1 MLMERIITLLFSNSV
16 FFSWLIPETMKGSGL
31 QGASWLSSFLNNVNT
46 SNLVIS
52 LISFFA
58 AETVLFF
65 IAEAVIRRFYIA
77 NVRRLIRYGYG
88 TEELRSKIDSFHIPK
103 ALNDRLKME
112 VIKQQND
119 SKEQASHM

>member
-1 MLMERIITLLFSNSV
+1 MLMERVITLLFSNSV
-16 FFSWLIPETMKGSGL
+16 FFPWLIPETMKGSGL

-88 TEELRSKIDSFHIPK
+88 TEELMSKIDSFHIPK